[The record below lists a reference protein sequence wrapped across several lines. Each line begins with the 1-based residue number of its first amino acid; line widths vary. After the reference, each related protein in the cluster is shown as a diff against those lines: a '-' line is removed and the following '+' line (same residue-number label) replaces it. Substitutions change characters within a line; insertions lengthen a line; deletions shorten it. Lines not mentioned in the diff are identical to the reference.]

1 MIFSLLQLH
10 LAALTSLKGEI
21 IEINNRLHR
30 VISERDGLEKQL
42 NKSQVQMSFTNNL
55 QSNLPMRSPLLSS
68 HLYENVTF
76 FLSCHRKDH
85 MNWTSFKRSPVL
97 KDHFAL
103 SQSWPLNTGL
113 TVFVRLFHLSFK
125 SYYSTCICN
134 LIIRRVFVILL
145 FHVYL

>member
-55 QSNLPMRSPLLSS
+55 QSNLPMRSP
-68 HLYENVTF
+68 
-76 FLSCHRKDH
+76 
-85 MNWTSFKRSPVL
+85 VL
-97 KDHFAL
+97 KCHIFLVL
-103 SQSWPLNTGL
+103 S
-113 TVFVRLFHLSFK
+113 
-125 SYYSTCICN
+125 
-134 LIIRRVFVILL
+134 
-145 FHVYL
+145 

>member
-1 MIFSLLQLH
+1 MINSLMIFSLLQLH

-68 HLYENVTF
+68 HLY
-76 FLSCHRKDH
+76 
-85 MNWTSFKRSPVL
+85 
-97 KDHFAL
+97 
-103 SQSWPLNTGL
+103 
-113 TVFVRLFHLSFK
+113 
-125 SYYSTCICN
+125 
-134 LIIRRVFVILL
+134 
-145 FHVYL
+145 